1 MMDYARKEGEILFFG
16 FGDALRGMLSALCG
30 VSGDAVPE
38 VIPRLC
44 IGDGE
49 DLHACDR
56 CTKTAASHRAAVLLI
71 GGEKRGTY
79 HLSRPFLFS
88 AFTDVLREILCARAV
103 SEDTFLPGKSAVC
116 RLAVSTD
123 GWASF
128 GERRCHLSPAEAQIL
143 RLLLQQAPDPVSREI
158 LGGVFVSKSGN
169 GVDVYISYL
178 RRKLGEMT
186 PKVGIVSVRGR
197 GYALVGGESIQN

>member
-1 MMDYARKEGEILFFG
+1 MMDYAHKEGEVLFFG
-16 FGDALRGMLSALCG
+16 FDDALRGMLSALCG

-49 DLHACDR
+49 DPHACDQ
-56 CTKTAASHRAAVLLI
+56 CTKTAAAHRAAVLFI
-71 GGEKRGTY
+71 GGEKRGIY
-79 HLSRPFLFS
+79 HLPRPFLFS
-88 AFTDVLREILCARAV
+88 AFTDLLGQILDVRPPIPESPAQ
-103 SEDTFLPGKSAVC
+103 STPAVC
-116 RLAVSTD
+116 RLTVTSD
-123 GWASF
+123 GWAAF
-128 GERRCHLSPAEAQIL
+128 GEKGCHLSPAEAQLL

-158 LGGVFVSKSGN
+158 LGGVFVGKSGN

-178 RRKLGEMT
+178 RRKLRELT
-186 PKVGIVSVRGR
+186 PKVGIISVRGR

>member
-56 CTKTAASHRAAVLLI
+56 CTKTAAAHRAAVLLI

-103 SEDTFLPGKSAVC
+103 SEDTFLPGKSAGKVC
-116 RLAVSTD
+116 RVPIGGFHRRMGFLWGEAMP
-123 GWASF
+123 SF
-128 GERRCHLSPAEAQIL
+128 PGGGTNPSVAFAAGTGSRFPGDPWWCVCEQKRQRRRCVYQLSEA
-143 RLLLQQAPDPVSREI
+143 
-158 LGGVFVSKSGN
+158 
-169 GVDVYISYL
+169 
-178 RRKLGEMT
+178 
-186 PKVGIVSVRGR
+186 
-197 GYALVGGESIQN
+197 

>member
-56 CTKTAASHRAAVLLI
+56 CAKTAAAHRAAVLLI

-88 AFTDVLREILCARAV
+88 AFTELLSEIFSTYAA
-103 SEDTFLPGKSAVC
+103 SEDTFLPGKPAVC
-116 RLAVSTD
+116 RLAVSPD

-143 RLLLQQAPDPVSREI
+143 GLLLDSAPVPVSRET
-158 LGGVFVSKSGN
+158 LATVFVGKSGN

-178 RRKLGEMT
+178 RRKLGKLT